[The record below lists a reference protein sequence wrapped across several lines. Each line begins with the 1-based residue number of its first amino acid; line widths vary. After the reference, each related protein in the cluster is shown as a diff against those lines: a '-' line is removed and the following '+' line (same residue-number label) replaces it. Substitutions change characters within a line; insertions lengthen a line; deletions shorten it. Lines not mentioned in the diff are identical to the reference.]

1 MKKITT
7 LSTLLVMA
15 IAVNAQENNAPGPI
29 IDAGFMRELIN
40 ISGVLVGMFLVGSFF
55 LNIIRYFLDGKLKN
69 KLIDKGTTENVVS
82 QLLQPLKKDN
92 KLEPFKWFAILA
104 GIGTGLLL
112 INFTQPMGIHSLA
125 IMSFSLAA
133 SFLGYYFYS
142 RRAEQ

>member
-55 LNIIRYFLDGKLKN
+55 LNIIRYYLDGKLKN
-69 KLIDKGTTENVVS
+69 LKQINWYIQPRCAQTGEGLFQGLNWLVG
-82 QLLQPLKKDN
+82 QL
-92 KLEPFKWFAILA
+92 
-104 GIGTGLLL
+104 
-112 INFTQPMGIHSLA
+112 
-125 IMSFSLAA
+125 
-133 SFLGYYFYS
+133 
-142 RRAEQ
+142 